1 MKDDDDDDDE
11 MALLFLFLGLVVSL
25 LLHSLLQVGEISAIV
40 VGDVGV
46 GIMSAPAIV
55 VVAAVVAVMVLL
67 LLSSL
72 LSILII
78 SVSNMSVSS
87 IIPHVRQNDG
97 NEDLDNPFASIM
109 LWFSSS
115 SWDLRLLAEA

>member
-11 MALLFLFLGLVVSL
+11 MSLLFLFLGLVVSL

-46 GIMSAPAIV
+46 GIMSALAIV
-55 VVAAVVAVMVLL
+55 VVAPVVAVMVPLL
-67 LLSSL
+67 LLS
-72 LSILII
+72 IVII

-97 NEDLDNPFASIM
+97 NEDLDSPFASIM
-109 LWFSSS
+109 LWFSSL
-115 SWDLRLLAEA
+115 SWGLRLLAEA

>member
-11 MALLFLFLGLVVSL
+11 MSLLFLFLGLVVSL

-55 VVAAVVAVMVLL
+55 VVAVMVLL

-87 IIPHVRQNDG
+87 IIPHVRQNSG

-109 LWFSSS
+109 LCFSSS
-115 SWDLRLLAEA
+115 SWDLRFLAEA

>member
-1 MKDDDDDDDE
+1 MKDDDDDDDDE
-11 MALLFLFLGLVVSL
+11 MSLLFLFLGLVVSL

-46 GIMSAPAIV
+46 GIMSALAIA
-55 VVAAVVAVMVLL
+55 VVAPVVAVMVPLL
-67 LLSSL
+67 LLS
-72 LSILII
+72 IVII

-87 IIPHVRQNDG
+87 IIPHVRQNSG

-109 LWFSSS
+109 LCFSSS
-115 SWDLRLLAEA
+115 SWDLRFLAEA